1 MRLHSIA
8 SDRSCLLTGGLLLAG
23 VVLAGCTS
31 SGGGAGKT
39 GGTNPDLQYTT
50 EDFKQ
55 SAYCPPVQIRAG
67 TGAMTVY
74 ERGHEADQTF
84 ARYQASINRT
94 ARQCSVANGTLTV
107 KVGIGGRVVAGPK
120 GGAGNIN
127 LPIRIAVVKQVGGS
141 SGPVFS
147 ELFKVPVSLAAP
159 TFGADFNQV
168 VEQVTFPVDP
178 SDRNLIVYVGFD
190 EGTKAQNTAAL
201 D

>member
-1 MRLHSIA
+1 MKLHSIA
-8 SDRSCLLTGGLLLAG
+8 PDRSCLLTGSLVVVGLI
-23 VVLAGCTS
+23 LAGCTS

-55 SAYCPPVQIRAG
+55 SAYCPPVQVRVG
-67 TGAMTVY
+67 TGTMTVY
-74 ERGHEADQTF
+74 ERGKEGDQTF
-84 ARYQASINRT
+84 ARYLASISRT

-141 SGPVFS
+141 GGPVFT
-147 ELFKVPVSLAAP
+147 ELFKVPVSLTAP

-168 VEQVTFPVDP
+168 VEQVTFPINPD
-178 SDRNLIVYVGFD
+178 DRNLIVYVGFD
-190 EGTKAQNTAAL
+190 EGTKARNTAAL